1 MIEEWKSALDNGNM
15 VGSIAIDLSRAFDS
29 LPHGLLLAKVYA
41 YGVNIESCKLI
52 ASYLHNRHHRVKI
65 PDKKSDWLQVKR
77 GVPQGSVMGPL
88 LFNIF
93 INDIFLFNSDI
104 NIYNYADDNCISF
117 EGRSIDII
125 TDKLHKESVSLM
137 EWFRNNS
144 LASNPAKF
152 QTMLLKSN
160 SIKDI
165 QLNVTVE
172 NIFLPSSD
180 TMKVL
185 GIDID
190 DRLTFDG
197 HISNMCIKAG
207 RQLNVLQR
215 LKGPL
220 TRIAVW
226 PYTRVL

>member
-1 MIEEWKSALDNGNM
+1 
-15 VGSIAIDLSRAFDS
+15 
-29 LPHGLLLAKVYA
+29 
-41 YGVNIESCKLI
+41 
-52 ASYLHNRHHRVKI
+52 
-65 PDKKSDWLQVKR
+65 
-77 GVPQGSVMGPL
+77 MGPL

-125 TDKLHKESVSLM
+125 TDKLHKERVSLM
-137 EWFRNNS
+137 EWFRKNS
-144 LASNPAKF
+144 LAANPAKF

-160 SIKDI
+160 CIKDI

-172 NIFLPSSD
+172 NISLPSSD

-215 LKGPL
+215 LSTGGNRTMVAAATIVSMAAADGERISIFPL
-220 TRIAVW
+220 VCPNKARCVSFSAPDI
-226 PYTRVL
+226 

>member
-1 MIEEWKSALDNGNM
+1 
-15 VGSIAIDLSRAFDS
+15 
-29 LPHGLLLAKVYA
+29 
-41 YGVNIESCKLI
+41 
-52 ASYLHNRHHRVKI
+52 
-65 PDKKSDWLQVKR
+65 
-77 GVPQGSVMGPL
+77 MGPL

-93 INDIFLFNSDI
+93 INDIFLFCSDI

-117 EGRSIDII
+117 EGHSIDII

-137 EWFRNNS
+137 EWFRKNS
-144 LASNPAKF
+144 LAANPAKF

-172 NIFLPSSD
+172 NISLPSSD
-180 TMKVL
+180 TIIVL

-215 LKGPL
+215 LRGSLDQDSRMAIYKSFIMSNFNYCPL
-220 TRIAVW
+220 I
-226 PYTRVL
+226 

>member
-1 MIEEWKSALDNGNM
+1 MYVCCM
-15 VGSIAIDLSRAFDS
+15 
-29 LPHGLLLAKVYA
+29 
-41 YGVNIESCKLI
+41 
-52 ASYLHNRHHRVKI
+52 
-65 PDKKSDWLQVKR
+65 
-77 GVPQGSVMGPL
+77 

-93 INDIFLFNSDI
+93 INDIFLFNSDV

-125 TDKLHKESVSLM
+125 TDTLHKESVSLM
-137 EWFRNNS
+137 ELFSKNP
-144 LASNPAKF
+144 LAANPAKF

-172 NIFLPSSD
+172 NISLPSSD

-207 RQLNVLQR
+207 RELNVLQR
-215 LKGPL
+215 LKGSL
-220 TRIAVW
+220 DQDSRMAIFSVANMA
-226 PYTRVL
+226 L